1 MINRRL
7 TDDQFNQVKNL
18 SLSGL
23 KPSDILHFMKNNE
36 PEDAPL
42 LATKSTIY
50 VAKRRI
56 NQEARQGL
64 SPIVHLSNQLV
75 FSEYT
80 TQTMVD
86 EEGTLKALF
95 FAHFVSLRDSI
106 VQLNT
111 FQMAST

>member
-1 MINRRL
+1 
-7 TDDQFNQVKNL
+7 
-18 SLSGL
+18 
-23 KPSDILHFMKNNE
+23 MKNNE

-42 LATKSTIY
+42 LATKSKTYI
-50 VAKRRI
+50 ARRRI

-64 SPIVHLSNQLV
+64 SPIVLLNNKLV

-80 TQTMVD
+80 TKTMVA